1 MPLYVVCYAL
11 RNTPSFLDRA
21 KQEKTPYEKKKLGME
36 GFHYKVEKIG
46 ATLVWSIIG
55 LPQVNILTQAS
66 KKKMETNK
74 TENFRLRV

>member
-1 MPLYVVCYAL
+1 
-11 RNTPSFLDRA
+11 
-21 KQEKTPYEKKKLGME
+21 ME

>member
-11 RNTPSFLDRA
+11 RNTPSFPDRA

-46 ATLVWSIIG
+46 ATLV
-55 LPQVNILTQAS
+55 
-66 KKKMETNK
+66 
-74 TENFRLRV
+74 

>member
-11 RNTPSFLDRA
+11 RNTPSFPDRA